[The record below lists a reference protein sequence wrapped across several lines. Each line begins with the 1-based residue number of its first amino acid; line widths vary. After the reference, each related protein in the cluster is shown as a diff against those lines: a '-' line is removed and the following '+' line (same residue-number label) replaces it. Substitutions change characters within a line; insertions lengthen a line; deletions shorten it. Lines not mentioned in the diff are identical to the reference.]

1 MIFELHSFWGNQ
13 NFLSNMW
20 DHFTNAHA
28 LWENDSFPTVYRPVS
43 RMPNGLNLACAPH
56 GRLWGWCRSQ
66 MWVTPAS
73 QRENQKEI
81 DRSIVTPMYQ
91 NVLPADT
98 KHLFHASTLLIWYMG
113 VGRISTR
120 LPSALLSTPGPGWF
134 ALCFRMS
141 TSGPWVFLG
150 QCDLHHIFEWVLL
163 GQSDLH
169 YVLKWV
175 LLEHEYICHI
185 CVNQFELEHH
195 SCSRV
200 FQTLLLKL
208 EHSARLC
215 IRSYRM
221 LFLCLS

>member
-141 TSGPWVFLG
+141 TSGPWV
-150 QCDLHHIFEWVLL
+150 LL
-163 GQSDLH
+163 G
-169 YVLKWV
+169 
-175 LLEHEYICHI
+175 HEYFWASVIYTI
-185 CVNQFELEHH
+185 FSNEYFWAMSISGPVWFTPYFRMSTSGPEWFTL
-195 SCSRV
+195 CSQMSTSGTWV
-200 FQTLLLKL
+200 HLP
-208 EHSARLC
+208 HMC
-215 IRSYRM
+215 
-221 LFLCLS
+221 